1 MLYLR
6 AENDLEI
13 FWKVKEVTNMALKP
27 TILVADDARD
37 IREMLRIV
45 LEDAGFQI
53 VLASNGEGAV
63 EKFNADVNLVI
74 LDIMMPKCNGIDAC
88 AQIREKAEVPVLF
101 LTAKSAES
109 DMVEGFE
116 AGGDDYL
123 TKPFSCTELLLRV
136 KALLK
141 RPRMVDGTAGVE
153 NGKIMIQDLILDTN
167 LQRVIRGDEEI
178 SLTEIEYRILKLLA
192 TDREHIFTA
201 KEIYEAVW
209 EENYMPNSTNTVMV
223 HIRNIRKK
231 LGDVGPNAKYLHN
244 IWGRGYRIV

>member
-1 MLYLR
+1 M
-6 AENDLEI
+6 A
-13 FWKVKEVTNMALKP
+13 VKQ

-37 IREMLRIV
+37 IREMLRIM
-45 LEDAGFQI
+45 LEDAGFSI
-53 VLASNGEGAV
+53 ILASNGEEAV
-63 EKFNADVNLVI
+63 EKFNDDVNLVI

-88 AQIREKAEVPVLF
+88 ARIREQAEVPVLF

-109 DMVEGFE
+109 DLVEGFE

-123 TKPFSCTELLLRV
+123 TKPFSCTELLYRV

-141 RPRMVDGTAGVE
+141 RPRMTDGT
-153 NGKIMIQDLILDTN
+153 GKTEDGRIVIQDIILDTN
-167 LQRVIRGDEEI
+167 LQQVVRGEEEI

-192 TDREHIFTA
+192 TNRNHIFTA

-209 EENYMPNSTNTVMV
+209 EEVYMPNSTNTVMV

-231 LGDVGPNAKYLHN
+231 LGDTGPNAKYLHN

>member
-1 MLYLR
+1 
-6 AENDLEI
+6 
-13 FWKVKEVTNMALKP
+13 MALKQ
-27 TILVADDARD
+27 TILVADDAKD
-37 IREMLRIV
+37 IREMLRIM
-45 LEDAGFQI
+45 LEDAGFLV
-53 VLASNGEGAV
+53 VLAANGEEAV
-63 EKFNADVNLVI
+63 ERFNEDVKLVI

-141 RPRMVDGTAGVE
+141 RPHMSEGPEDE
-153 NGKIMIQDLILDTN
+153 GKGQIVIQDIVLDTN
-167 LQRVIRGDEEI
+167 LQQVVRGEEEI
-178 SLTEIEYRILKLLA
+178 ALTEIEYRILKLLA
-192 TDREHIFTA
+192 TDRNHIFTA
-201 KEIYEAVW
+201 KEIYEDVW
-209 EENYMPNSTNTVMV
+209 EEVYMPNSTNTVMV

-231 LGDVGPNAKYLHN
+231 LGDTGPNAKYLHN